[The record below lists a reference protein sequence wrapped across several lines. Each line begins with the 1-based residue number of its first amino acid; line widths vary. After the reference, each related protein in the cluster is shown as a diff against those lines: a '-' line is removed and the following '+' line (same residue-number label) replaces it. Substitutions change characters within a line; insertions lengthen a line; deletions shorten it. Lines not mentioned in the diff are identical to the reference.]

1 MNNPVTEQPASLTT
15 AKFSPKVMVSGHG
28 CLAAELSDIPFLI
41 PIYQRLYSWETEH
54 VQGLLDD
61 LWDAFRYGVPLNQ
74 QKEYFIGA
82 LVVTRETVEGQVLL
96 ELIDGQ
102 QRLTT
107 LWLLASVLVT
117 KSELELERRSQWQ
130 QFIALAQQS
139 RLVFSGREADIKSF
153 NTFIQNV
160 GQDKEGRYSANN
172 QQWLSNTAMIN
183 ARTVIANFF
192 SARAN
197 DWNHDRLQAFSDYI
211 WAKATF
217 VITQLDTHT
226 DKERFFDTM
235 NSRGIQLEKH
245 EILKALMLTGLND
258 DERVAYARVWDLCAD
273 IHGYLPSELQTA
285 VNFGFAPLHNMEK
298 NDLFSACK
306 IVEVADNRDALT
318 GDLSL
323 EAILAPEFSLSVV
336 VDTQQSA
343 PPAVKSPVSFPVF
356 LLHVLSIF
364 LKENSD
370 LPVKQKTVSL
380 DGKKLIETFKPVFE
394 NSDKSLRV
402 AFIEC
407 LLKCRLLLDNFIIK
421 GHTDTANAYADWKIS
436 SRLADPCRKSPAKF
450 TGEVWKSIQML
461 QSMMHFSPMNGGQR
475 TTWLSPVLSAL
486 IAQQNAPGTDAF
498 AQSFLATLQLH
509 DKAYANSIL
518 NGQSLS
524 SALGASEGNA
534 LGTQVHH
541 YWFYKLEYCLWQLW
555 YNSSAGDKSTLC
567 PKPDNLSAPQLTFRM
582 RSVNSVEHISPQSQN
597 NGEVDAAM
605 LDRFGNLALISI
617 SENST
622 YSDADPLTKRG
633 IFVSH
638 LKKGLIQSLKLAH
651 IFSTFETDS
660 SDWTNEAM
668 AQHEQKMLDVL
679 TAFHDEGSAF
689 NNSTL

>member
-1 MNNPVTEQPASLTT
+1 MSNLVTEQPGSLTT
-15 AKFSPKVMVSGHG
+15 AKFSPKLMVSGHG
-28 CLAAELSDIPFLI
+28 YLAADLSDIPFLI

-61 LWDAFRYGVPLNQ
+61 LWDAFRYGVPLHQ

-117 KSELELERRSQWQ
+117 KPELDPERRSQWQ

-139 RLVFSGREADIKSF
+139 RLVFSGREADIKAF
-153 NTFIQNV
+153 NAFIQDV

-192 SARAN
+192 SAKAN

-273 IHGYLPSELQTA
+273 IHGYLPGELQA
-285 VNFGFAPLHNMEK
+285 AFKFGFAPLHNMEK
-298 NDLFSACK
+298 NDLFAAFK
-306 IVEVADNRDALT
+306 RVEVADNRDALSR
-318 GDLSL
+318 DLSL
-323 EAILAPEFSLSVV
+323 EAILAPEFSLPEV
-336 VDTQQSA
+336 VDTQQTA
-343 PPAVKSPVSFPVF
+343 PPAYKSPVSFPVF

-364 LKENSD
+364 LKEHAD
-370 LPVKQKTVSL
+370 LPVKQQTVSL
-380 DGKKLIETFKPVFE
+380 DGKKLIETFKPMFE
-394 NSDKSLRV
+394 DSDKSLRG

-407 LLKCRLLLDNFIIK
+407 LLRCRLLLDNFIIK
-421 GHTDTANAYADWKIS
+421 GHADTANTYTDWQIS
-436 SRLADPCRKSPAKF
+436 SRLADPLRKSRTKF
-450 TGEVWKSIQML
+450 TGQAWASIRML

-486 IAQQNAPGTDAF
+486 IAQQDAPDTDAF
-498 AQSFLATLQLH
+498 AKSFLATLQLH
-509 DKAYANSIL
+509 DKAYANTIL

-524 SALGASEGNA
+524 SALGAGEGKA

-555 YNSSAGDKSTLC
+555 YNPSASDKRTLC
-567 PKPDNLSAPQLTFRM
+567 PKPSNLSAPQLTFRM

-605 LDRFGNLALISI
+605 LDRFGNLALISV

-633 IFVSH
+633 VFVSH
-638 LKKGLIQSLKLAH
+638 LKKGFIQSLKLAH

-679 TAFHDEGSAF
+679 AAFHDEG
-689 NNSTL
+689 